1 MSNGGIGL
9 AGRPTGFDLVE
20 TIEQLAKFPCAA
32 RIESGAARRE
42 VVAKRLGLLGDELV
56 DFRKD
61 LVSLAI
67 HAASAVRDVTRN
79 CDVRHSMARR
89 GSRTKQANSW
99 K

>member
-9 AGRPTGFDLVE
+9 AGRPTGIDLVE

-32 RIESGAARRE
+32 RIESGAARRG

-67 HAASAVRDVTRN
+67 HAASLDA
-79 CDVRHSMARR
+79 HSTT
-89 GSRTKQANSW
+89 SRA
-99 K
+99 

>member
-42 VVAKRLGLLGDELV
+42 VVAKRL
-56 DFRKD
+56 
-61 LVSLAI
+61 
-67 HAASAVRDVTRN
+67 
-79 CDVRHSMARR
+79 
-89 GSRTKQANSW
+89 
-99 K
+99 